1 MTATPE
7 QVKRLCAASGAD
19 EIAALSALERRNGD
33 LLEALLELERQGSA
47 RPPARGGL
55 YTTRPQ
61 GSTGPASALPVANAG
76 GRRTGGWRRT
86 QEDLSPPGLA
96 AALRDLARRSVEN
109 YLEIRRRGRRVTSM
123 PLLILLLLLVFFFWI
138 TALVLALGLVLGFRY
153 RFGGP
158 DLDRETMDRATAR
171 LSSKAAAVR
180 DKIRAALQGRGRGR
194 RR

>member
-47 RPPARGGL
+47 GPQPEVDFIPP
-55 YTTRPQ
+55 
-61 GSTGPASALPVANAG
+61 GPRAAQVPPPPFPSPMREGA
-76 GRRTGGWRRT
+76 RTGGWRRT

-109 YLEIRRRGRRVTSM
+109 YLEIRPPG
-123 PLLILLLLLVFFFWI
+123 
-138 TALVLALGLVLGFRY
+138 A
-153 RFGGP
+153 GG
-158 DLDRETMDRATAR
+158 
-171 LSSKAAAVR
+171 
-180 DKIRAALQGRGRGR
+180 
-194 RR
+194 

>member
-47 RPPARGGL
+47 RPPARGGF

-109 YLEIRRRGRRVTSM
+109 YLEIRRRGRRQHRYSSTS
-123 PLLILLLLLVFFFWI
+123 PSSRGSRKNIPI
-138 TALVLALGLVLGFRY
+138 TMGIKTPFDGASRPAS
-153 RFGGP
+153 P
-158 DLDRETMDRATAR
+158 
-171 LSSKAAAVR
+171 
-180 DKIRAALQGRGRGR
+180 R
-194 RR
+194 R

>member
-1 MTATPE
+1 MIATPE

-47 RPPARGGL
+47 RPPARGGF

-109 YLEIRRRGRRVTSM
+109 
-123 PLLILLLLLVFFFWI
+123 
-138 TALVLALGLVLGFRY
+138 
-153 RFGGP
+153 
-158 DLDRETMDRATAR
+158 
-171 LSSKAAAVR
+171 
-180 DKIRAALQGRGRGR
+180 
-194 RR
+194 

>member
-47 RPPARGGL
+47 RPPARGGF

-76 GRRTGGWRRT
+76 GRRTGG
-86 QEDLSPPGLA
+86 LA
-96 AALRDLARRSVEN
+96 ADPRGSLPAGPGRSPAGSARRSVEN
-109 YLEIRRRGRRVTSM
+109 YLETRRRG
-123 PLLILLLLLVFFFWI
+123 
-138 TALVLALGLVLGFRY
+138 
-153 RFGGP
+153 GG
-158 DLDRETMDRATAR
+158 
-171 LSSKAAAVR
+171 
-180 DKIRAALQGRGRGR
+180 
-194 RR
+194 